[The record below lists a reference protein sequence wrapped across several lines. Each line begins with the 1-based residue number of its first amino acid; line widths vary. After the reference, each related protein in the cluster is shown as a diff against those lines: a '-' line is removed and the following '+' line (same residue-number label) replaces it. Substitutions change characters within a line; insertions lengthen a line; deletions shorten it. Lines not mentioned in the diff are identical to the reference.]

1 MIGLARQ
8 LRFVF
13 VATVL
18 VVAAF
23 STGLT
28 FLFFLMY
35 VGILLVLGAWL
46 YARYG
51 LRGVRAGYHVTNPRA
66 HVGEVLQAVYRVD
79 NGARWAKPWLEV
91 WNDATLPTPMPG
103 RAIGVQRGASR
114 QWLAK
119 VALRQRGSFRLG
131 PLRVRTGDP
140 FGLFSSEMVV
150 GQPTGVVVFPR
161 VFELPHWGL
170 PPSPVDG
177 SSPSRRRFEAATPL
191 ASTIRPYVHGDA
203 INRVHWLS
211 SARHGEL
218 QVKEFDLEQAA
229 DLWLLLDLNRTAHA
243 GIGEHASVET
253 AVSAAAS
260 IALRTLAD
268 NRAVGLTASARRL
281 QQLTPDRGPR
291 VEQKILHLLANVQAD
306 GTQPLAEVILAIL
319 PQLRRGM
326 TLCIVTGST
335 EREWVRSLAGL
346 RRRGVG
352 VVVVLLDRFS
362 FLPGAT
368 VDEEPIRGEADGD
381 ETADEDPAAAERRAQ
396 RAEVAA
402 CRHALAEYD
411 IETHLLRAGDDLG
424 ERLAVRGRV
433 RA

>member
-1 MIGLARQ
+1 MGGLARQ

-13 VATVL
+13 VGTVL

-23 STGLT
+23 STGLP

-35 VGILLVLGAWL
+35 LCAALLAGAWF
-46 YARYG
+46 YARNG
-51 LRGVRAGYHVTNPRA
+51 LRGVRAGYHVLNPRA

-79 NGARWAKPWLEV
+79 NGTRWTKPWLEV
-91 WNDATLPTPMPG
+91 WNDATLPATVPG
-103 RAIGVQRGASR
+103 RAIGVRAGASR

-119 VALRQRGSFRLG
+119 VTLLRRGSYRLG
-131 PLRVRTGDP
+131 ALRVRTGDP

-161 VFELPHWGL
+161 VFELPHWRL

-177 SSPSRRRFEAATPL
+177 SSPSRRRYEAATPL

-229 DLWLLLDLNRTAHA
+229 DLWLILDLERAASA
-243 GIGEHASVET
+243 GSGENASVET

-268 NRAVGLTASARRL
+268 NRAVGITASARRI

-306 GTQPLAEVILAIL
+306 GSQPLAEIVVATL

-335 EREWVRSLAGL
+335 ERDWVRALAGL

-362 FLPGAT
+362 FLP
-368 VDEEPIRGEADGD
+368 
-381 ETADEDPAAAERRAQ
+381 DPAEHDDAAQAERARQ
-396 RAEVAA
+396 GAEVAA
-402 CRHALAEYD
+402 CRHVLAEYD
-411 IETHLLRAGDDLG
+411 IETHVLHAGDDLSQHLG
-424 ERLAVRGRV
+424 GRIRGR
-433 RA
+433 A

>member
-1 MIGLARQ
+1 MGALARQ

-13 VATVL
+13 VGTVL

-23 STGLT
+23 STGLP

-35 VGILLVLGAWL
+35 LCAALLTGAWF
-46 YARYG
+46 YARNG
-51 LRGVRAGYHVTNPRA
+51 LRGVRAGYHVLNPRA

-79 NGARWAKPWLEV
+79 NGTRWTKPWLEV
-91 WNDATLPTPMPG
+91 WNDATLPATVPG
-103 RAIGVQRGASR
+103 RAIGVRAGASR

-119 VALRQRGSFRLG
+119 VTLMRRGSYRLG
-131 PLRVRTGDP
+131 ALRVRTGDP

-150 GQPTGVVVFPR
+150 GQPTGIVVFPK
-161 VFELPHWGL
+161 VFDLPHWRL

-229 DLWLLLDLNRTAHA
+229 DLWLILDLERTAST
-243 GIGEHASVET
+243 GSGETASVET

-268 NRAVGLTASARRL
+268 NRAVGITASARRI

-306 GTQPLAEVILAIL
+306 GSQPLAEIVVATL

-335 EREWVRSLAGL
+335 ERDWVRALAGL

-352 VVVVLLDRFS
+352 VVAVLLDRHS
-362 FLPGAT
+362 FLPEPAEGDDGAK
-368 VDEEPIRGEADGD
+368 
-381 ETADEDPAAAERRAQ
+381 AERDER

-402 CRHALAEYD
+402 CRHVLAEYD
-411 IETHLLRAGDDLG
+411 IETHVLHAGDDLSQHLG
-424 ERLAVRGRV
+424 GRIRGR
-433 RA
+433 A

>member
-1 MIGLARQ
+1 MVTLVRQ

-13 VATVL
+13 LGTVL

-23 STGLT
+23 STGIP

-35 VGILLVLGAWL
+35 LCAALLTGAWL
-46 YARYG
+46 YARNG
-51 LRGVRAGYHVTNPRA
+51 LRGLRAGYHVLNPRA
-66 HVGEVLQAVYRVD
+66 HVGEVLQAVYRLD
-79 NGARWAKPWLEV
+79 NTTRWAKPWVEV
-91 WNDATLPTPMPG
+91 WNDSTLPAGLPG
-103 RAIGVQRGASR
+103 RAIGVRSGGSR

-119 VALRQRGSFRLG
+119 VTLMRRGTYRLG
-131 PLRVRTGDP
+131 TLRVRTGDP
-140 FGLFSSEMVV
+140 FGMFSSEMVV
-150 GQPTGVVVFPR
+150 GQPTGVVVFPK
-161 VFELPHWGL
+161 VYDLPHWRL

-177 SSPSRRRFEAATPL
+177 SSPSRRRYEAATPL
-191 ASTIRPYVHGDA
+191 AATIRPYVHGDA
-203 INRVHWLS
+203 LNRVHWLS

-229 DLWLLLDLNRTAHA
+229 DLWLLLDLERAAHA
-243 GIGEHASVET
+243 GDPESSSVET

-260 IALRTLAD
+260 IALRTLED
-268 NRAVGLTASARRL
+268 NRAVGITASARRTQL
-281 QQLTPDRGPR
+281 LTPDRGPR

-306 GTQPLAEVILAIL
+306 GAQPLAEVVVATL

-335 EREWVRSLAGL
+335 ERDWVRALSGL

-352 VVVVLLDRFS
+352 TVVVLLDRFS
-362 FLPGAT
+362 FLPDPGE
-368 VDEEPIRGEADGD
+368 DEALAKERD
-381 ETADEDPAAAERRAQ
+381 EGRAQ
-396 RAEVAA
+396 VAA

-411 IETHLLRAGDDLG
+411 IETHVVHAGDDLPHV
-424 ERLAVRGRV
+424 LGRRPHA